1 MTIPTVTEDCDV
13 VGLPKFG
20 IQKEIDENATNAPAV
35 NVIVSTSF
43 KILAYP
49 AAWVAGEVKTK
60 GVPGEQLEN
69 PNRVTIIFASDG
81 IDADGVNETVKADAC
96 EPKIL
101 SDRDK
106 TTLEKYALLFTAAMR
121 YPDELFAVIA
131 PELVGDINDCKS
143 VTSGVAPPVKYT
155 PSVSNRVPYDHTNE
169 VFALIAVFSVNFHG
183 VEQGFK

>member
-81 IDADGVNETVKADAC
+81 IDADGVNETVRADAC
-96 EPKIL
+96 EPKIML
-101 SDRDK
+101 DRDK
-106 TTLEKYALLFTAAMR
+106 MTLEKYALLLTAAMR
-121 YPDELFAVIA
+121 YPDELFAIIA
-131 PELVGDINDCKS
+131 PELVGDMKDCKF
-143 VTSGVAPPVKYT
+143 VTSGVAPPLKNT
-155 PSVSNRVPYDHTNE
+155 PSVSKRLPYDNTNE
-169 VFALIAVFSVNFHG
+169 VFALIAVLSVSFHG
-183 VEQGFK
+183 LAQAFK